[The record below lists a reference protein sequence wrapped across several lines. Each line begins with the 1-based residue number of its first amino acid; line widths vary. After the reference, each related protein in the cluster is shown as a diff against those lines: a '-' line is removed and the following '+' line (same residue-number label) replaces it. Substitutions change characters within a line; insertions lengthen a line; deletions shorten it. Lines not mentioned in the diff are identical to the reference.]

1 MNIVPDPRRTRKDND
16 MTTRVTIAA
25 LFAACMATLVAQQN
39 QAPEFPRAAD
49 ALERVTWRTRT
60 LVANDRLT
68 NWDLAIP
75 GMGLTFQEQV
85 VRADAAIVPFVEA
98 SNTQRVSPQVQKNL
112 DYNLTAA
119 EIASIKTG
127 MGPAVRVSAYR
138 VDSLP
143 GDSPTRRRVFE
154 FAKDLGATTL
164 VVPGNTTL
172 DGLDALAEEFRVN
185 VAVLNSSEATLKAME
200 GRSRRF
206 GVGIDT
212 GTWAEDGTN
221 VRNATARVRERLLY
235 VNLRDRSARGAGAR
249 NVPLGKGVAS
259 LGDFFDELARRDD
272 REISVR
278 LGGDGSPVV
287 TTRVPIA
294 MTIDTTGVVRAPGD
308 IFAAVSAFEDVVQPA
323 YAANFGE
330 FARTRPIRF
339 DLVTPSRGETLT
351 PAEIERRAAETRAKI
366 DAAIPNK
373 PAATPKKPRKLLVI
387 ESLEGMSHNTIPLT
401 NVMVQRMG
409 EKTGAWTTV
418 FSNDLSNLRYP
429 KVKEFDA
436 IFLNSIVGEFLP
448 DPVMRADLVRYVN
461 EGGGIGG
468 IHGTPW
474 ASRNWDE
481 FAEMIGAQ
489 SAPHRIENGVLKV
502 YDKDNPIVRSFNY
515 EDLPFREE
523 YYRFEDRGNGRLRWD
538 KVRVLLIVDLDD
550 KVPNSTDKPWTGYKR
565 PDKIYPVAWIREYG
579 KGRVFYNA
587 MGHMNETFMRP
598 EIVEHFLVGLQYILG
613 DVDANATPNPH
624 N

>member
-1 MNIVPDPRRTRKDND
+1 
-16 MTTRVTIAA
+16 
-25 LFAACMATLVAQQN
+25 MATLVAQQN
-39 QAPEFPRAAD
+39 QAPAFPRASD

-68 NWDLAIP
+68 NWD
-75 GMGLTFQEQV
+75 F
-85 VRADAAIVPFVEA
+85 ADSRHGPHVSRIGRPRPMPHIVPFVEA
-98 SNTQRVSPQVQKNL
+98 SSTQRVSPQVQKNL
-112 DYNLTAA
+112 DHNLTAA
-119 EIASIKTG
+119 EIAAVKTG
-127 MGPAVRVSAYR
+127 MGPNVRVGAYR

-143 GDSPTRRRVFE
+143 ADARRAAECSTSLRSWARRRSSCRATRRSTASMRS
-154 FAKDLGATTL
+154 
-164 VVPGNTTL
+164 PRNS
-172 DGLDALAEEFRVN
+172 RVN
-185 VAVLNSSEATLKAME
+185 VAVLNSSAETVKAME
-200 GRSRRF
+200 GRSRRL

-212 GTWAEDGTN
+212 GQWAQDGTN
-221 VRNATARVRERLLY
+221 VRDGVARVKDRLLY
-235 VNLRDRSARGAGAR
+235 VNLRDRSARGANAQ
-249 NVPLGKGVAS
+249 NVPLGKGVAN
-259 LGDFFDELARRDD
+259 LREFFAELERQDD
-272 REISVR
+272 RQISTR

-294 MTIDTTGVVRAPGD
+294 MTLDTTGVVKAPGD

-323 YAANFGE
+323 YASNFHE
-330 FARTRPIRF
+330 FSRTRPIRF
-339 DLVTPSRGETLT
+339 DVVTPSRGETLS

-373 PAATPKKPRKLLVI
+373 PIAPPKKARKLLVI

-401 NVMVQRMG
+401 NVMIQRMG

-429 KVKEFDA
+429 KVKEYDA

-448 DPVMRADLVRYVN
+448 DPAMRADLVRYVN

-502 YDKDNPIVRSFNY
+502 YDKDNPIVRPFNY

-523 YYRFEDRGNGRLRWD
+523 YYRFEDQGNGRLRWD
-538 KVRVLLIVDLDD
+538 KVRVLLIVDLDE
-550 KVPNSTDKPWTGYKR
+550 KVPASTDKPWTGYKR
-565 PDKIYPVAWIREYG
+565 PDKVYPVAWIREYG
-579 KGRVFYNA
+579 KGRVFYNS
-587 MGHMNETFMRP
+587 MGHMTETFMRP
-598 EIVEHFLVGLQYILG
+598 EIVGHFLAGMQYILG
-613 DVDANATPNPH
+613 DLDANATPNPLK
-624 N
+624 